1 MAQATREEVAS
12 FLKEFKETAVRYGG
26 VFFVSRREYDET
38 RKELEI
44 NKLGVEHEI
53 YNLTTNHY
61 SSGPDTD
68 YGGQGEVWV
77 FGKEIRGREVYIKLK
92 VSAAD
97 IGKIAKCLSFHIAD
111 RPIKYPYAE

>member
-1 MAQATREEVAS
+1 LAQATREEVAS

-61 SSGPDTD
+61 SSGPDPD
-68 YGGQGEVWV
+68 YGEPGEVWV

>member
-1 MAQATREEVAS
+1 MAQTAKEEVAD
-12 FLKEFKETAVRYGG
+12 FLKGFKDTAVGYGG
-26 VFFVSRREYDET
+26 IFFVRLNEYDLT
-38 RKELEI
+38 RQKLEI

-61 SSGPDTD
+61 SSGPDPD
-68 YGGQGEVWV
+68 YGEPGEVWV